1 MANQYL
7 KINGQLAMLNGKLI
21 KVPEDENLNDL
32 ADEQAVLA
40 TLNLET
46 SEEIEDL
53 IVNGVIDGSPRGAY
67 ATLTALRTAYPN
79 GTYGVYLTLND
90 GHWYY
95 WNGTE
100 WKDGGIY
107 QAVSNAIINL
117 GVLNENPA
125 SETNSILNLF
135 TTPGIFTFT
144 YQNMSY
150 LFIVSEVEQGVISQT
165 LIYTLDYYVSDYYRL
180 MKFTRIV
187 DFNQDH
193 NDAGEI
199 TVSVSTP
206 TELCTTEYVDKKISS
221 AITGA
226 LTKEY

>member
-32 ADEQAVLA
+32 ADEQTVLA

-67 ATLTALRTAYPN
+67 ATLTDLQTAYPN
-79 GTYGVYLTLND
+79 GAYGIYLTLNN
-90 GHWYY
+90 GHWNY

-100 WKDGGIY
+100 WKDGGNY

-117 GVLNENPA
+117 GVLDEDPA

-135 TTPGIFTFT
+135 KTPGIFTFL
-144 YQNMSY
+144 YQSISY
-150 LFIVSEVEQGVISQT
+150 LFIVSEVEQGIINQM
-165 LIYTLDYYVSDYYRL
+165 LLYQGYNPGDRL
-180 MKFTRIV
+180 MKFTRII
-187 DFNQDH
+187 D
-193 NDAGEI
+193 DAHESE
-199 TVSVSTP
+199 TVVSVSTP
-206 TELCTTEYVDKKISS
+206 TQLCTTEYVDSKIEN